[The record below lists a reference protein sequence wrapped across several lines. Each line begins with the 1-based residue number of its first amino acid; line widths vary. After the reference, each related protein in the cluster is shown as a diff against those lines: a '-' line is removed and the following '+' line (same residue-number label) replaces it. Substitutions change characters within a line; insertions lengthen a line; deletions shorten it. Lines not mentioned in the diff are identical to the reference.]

1 MKLLGILLVAAGIL
15 GLVYRGFDLPGEKK
29 GIKIGSL
36 EAAVQTKEHY
46 AVPTWAGVVAIVVG
60 AGLLVGSS
68 RR

>member
-29 GIKIGSL
+29 GFKIGSI
-36 EAAVQTKEHY
+36 EAAVQKKEHY
-46 AVPTWAGVVAIVVG
+46 VVPTWAGVVEIVVG
-60 AGLLVGSS
+60 AGLLVGGS